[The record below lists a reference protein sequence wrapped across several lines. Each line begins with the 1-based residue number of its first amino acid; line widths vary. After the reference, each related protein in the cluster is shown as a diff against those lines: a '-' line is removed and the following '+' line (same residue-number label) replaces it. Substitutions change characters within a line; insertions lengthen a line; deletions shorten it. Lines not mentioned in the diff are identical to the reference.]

1 MSLLTV
7 NYRYSGRYKPN
18 YLNNAMIEETA
29 AAVRS
34 QLVSGDTD
42 ALALP
47 VLRDISHLR
56 VNGIRFD
63 LWVDLDQPVSDR
75 ETGEP
80 VCGLCEIDPGAGTDV
95 ALLCVSPVGDRMT
108 EELVLSTFGHE
119 LGHAVFEAPGWIADS
134 KAGPGLFGQLPEAAR
149 KAYRTTTSDAEHL
162 TRVCAPPCGAT
173 GSPVMAR
180 ETEREKEMRIAEY
193 RANEFMGSLLV
204 PRSRLIAA
212 VMELAPKYDV
222 TVVPGSSLLD
232 GDAPGSITIKA
243 DGVLGAFDLENLQK
257 AIGKRFGVHGRF
269 VRVRMARYGILEGSR
284 SS

>member
-29 AAVRS
+29 NVVRS
-34 QLVSGDTD
+34 QLVSGETE
-42 ALALP
+42 AVALP

-56 VNGIRFD
+56 VNGVSFD

-80 VCGLCEIDPGAGTDV
+80 LCGLCEIDQGAGTDV
-95 ALLCVSPVGDRMT
+95 AILCISPVGDGMT

-119 LGHAVFEAPGWIADS
+119 LGHAIFEAPGWIADC
-134 KAGPGLFGQLPEAAR
+134 KAGPGLFGQPADATR
-149 KAYRTTTSDAEHL
+149 HAYRTTTSDAEHL
-162 TRVCAPPCGAT
+162 SRVSTSPCDAPMM
-173 GSPVMAR
+173 VK
-180 ETEREKEMRIAEY
+180 ETNREKEMRIAEY

-204 PRSRLIAA
+204 PRNRLTTA

-222 TVVPGSSLLD
+222 TVIPGPSLLASDVPGSV
-232 GDAPGSITIKA
+232 TIKA
-243 DGVLGAFDLENLQK
+243 EGTLGAFNLENLQK

-269 VRVRMARYGILEGSR
+269 IRVRMARYGILEGSR

>member
-29 AAVRS
+29 SAVRS

-42 ALALP
+42 ALTLP

-56 VNGIRFD
+56 VNGVSFD
-63 LWVDLDQPVSDR
+63 LWVDLDQPVGDR

-95 ALLCVSPVGDRMT
+95 AILCVSPVGDGMT

-119 LGHAVFEAPGWIADS
+119 LGHAVFEAPGWIVDS
-134 KAGPGLFGQLPEAAR
+134 KAGPGLFGQPRDVDR
-149 KAYRTTTSDAEHL
+149 KAYRTTTSNAEHL
-162 TRVCAPPCGAT
+162 TRGSTPPCGSA
-173 GSPVMAR
+173 GASIMVR
-180 ETEREKEMRIAEY
+180 ETERDKEMRIAEY

-204 PRSRLIAA
+204 PRSRLVMA

-222 TVVPGSSLLD
+222 TVVPSSSLLD
-232 GDAPGSITIKA
+232 SDVPGSITVKP
-243 DGVLGAFDLENLQK
+243 DGACGAFDLENLQK

-284 SS
+284 PS